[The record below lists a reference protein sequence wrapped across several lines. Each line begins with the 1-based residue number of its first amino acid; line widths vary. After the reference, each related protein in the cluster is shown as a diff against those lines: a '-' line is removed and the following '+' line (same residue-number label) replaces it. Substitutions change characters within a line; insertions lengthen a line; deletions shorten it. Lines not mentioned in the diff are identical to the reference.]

1 MSPCPWLPRVGALP
15 SERWNTLREQLAQV
29 PPLQVGKEGAH
40 QGPSSQLC
48 LNQPHFQAEASCQV
62 RRYSGQCPLYAYS
75 SETRSVLQYHLGDF
89 HKTHTDRVETVA
101 CFYCLTSFLFP
112 VYISHQAK
120 DQSLE
125 IMVNSK
131 CIATGEGRLM
141 MITFL

>member
-1 MSPCPWLPRVGALP
+1 MYFVRKNPHV
-15 SERWNTLREQLAQV
+15 
-29 PPLQVGKEGAH
+29 
-40 QGPSSQLC
+40 SSIVKVVFFL
-48 LNQPHFQAEASCQV
+48 FV
-62 RRYSGQCPLYAYS
+62 
-75 SETRSVLQYHLGDF
+75 
-89 HKTHTDRVETVA
+89 
-101 CFYCLTSFLFP
+101 YCLTSFLFP